1 MQKFK
6 LYLLTLISV
15 LYLNTGYA
23 LEAKDFDLSGFKPG
37 MSYEQVKE
45 KTDAFTNDD
54 GKKTMIFKSD
64 NKLKN
69 NEPYIRKIITY
80 KNKIEFAFEFVPS
93 TENDDLLLY
102 SIEYK
107 VPNTTENITNLL
119 DATYAKFGDPQYG
132 EKAVNQTQE
141 WCDQPRSTK
150 RCEKDLKLKYIAS
163 TNFITLQD
171 GSYLKTYN
179 NKKNKVK
186 IEL

>member
-69 NEPYIRKIITY
+69 NEPYIIFVKLLPIKIKLNLRLSLYHRLKMMTY
-80 KNKIEFAFEFVPS
+80 YCIPLSIKCQTPQKISQISLMQLMLNLVIRNMAKKPLIRLKNGVINHVLPNVVKKIS
-93 TENDDLLLY
+93 
-102 SIEYK
+102 SS
-107 VPNTTENITNLL
+107 NT
-119 DATYAKFGDPQYG
+119 
-132 EKAVNQTQE
+132 
-141 WCDQPRSTK
+141 
-150 RCEKDLKLKYIAS
+150 
-163 TNFITLQD
+163 
-171 GSYLKTYN
+171 
-179 NKKNKVK
+179 
-186 IEL
+186 